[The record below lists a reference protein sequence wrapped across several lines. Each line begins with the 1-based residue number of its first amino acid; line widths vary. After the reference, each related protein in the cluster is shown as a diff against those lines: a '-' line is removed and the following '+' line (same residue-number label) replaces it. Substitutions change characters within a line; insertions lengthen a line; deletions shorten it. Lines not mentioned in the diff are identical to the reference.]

1 MYNAPNITIKNI
13 DNLVYRD
20 VPYNLEFEIKA
31 PTLRNAITE
40 ESEYIGKSPLLG
52 GLSEEDFVYEFSVDK
67 EEWVFDENGNVRIS
81 ALKVSSGTSEEKALF
96 TTGYKPVKYSYTVY
110 FNNRELRSLAGFTA
124 DISDSIAI
132 SSAEFNNFVDGK
144 IRIEVTYGEDL
155 VQSTEYNLQ
164 LINTQPNIIFG
175 DIINNKLDFTI
186 TDSESD
192 NIRLNI
198 KINDKNYY
206 PSNGQFTDYVSTPYF
221 YSTYFSSDL
230 LNINPQDFVTPN
242 NIVTITVQDEYG
254 AEVQMHKSFV
264 GEYIGIMFVDEQ
276 NEFYSDDT
284 NNYIDDANIMREQYL
299 GNVKAGTQGDKK
311 ITYLL
316 NKTRY
321 KLKNIKLQLNTVGI
335 PEQTY
340 VRIGK
345 DFSTNFNHM
354 TDVIDFGD
362 LELDVGQRLPFF
374 VQANTAVLS
383 LGGGYYYIDVIADP
397 VD

>member
-1 MYNAPNITIKNI
+1 M
-13 DNLVYRD
+13 
-20 VPYNLEFEIKA
+20 
-31 PTLRNAITE
+31 
-40 ESEYIGKSPLLG
+40 
-52 GLSEEDFVYEFSVDK
+52 
-67 EEWVFDENGNVRIS
+67 
-81 ALKVSSGTSEEKALF
+81 LF
-96 TTGYKPVKYSYTVY
+96 
-110 FNNRELRSLAGFTA
+110 RS
-124 DISDSIAI
+124 
-132 SSAEFNNFVDGK
+132 
-144 IRIEVTYGEDL
+144 
-155 VQSTEYNLQ
+155 
-164 LINTQPNIIFG
+164 
-175 DIINNKLDFTI
+175 
-186 TDSESD
+186 
-192 NIRLNI
+192 
-198 KINDKNYY
+198 
-206 PSNGQFTDYVSTPYF
+206 DYVSTPYF

-321 KLKNIKLQLNTVGI
+321 KLTNIKLQLNTVGI

-397 VD
+397 VE